1 MDYSI
6 KGVENKLLRKAGQAI
21 ESDIAS
27 LQSSGRPAKEITSQ
41 TDELN
46 ELHLK
51 IKQGEVYG
59 LILAA
64 RYLAKGLPE
73 LGKPK
78 NGQRLQHKKQKWAN
92 EDLKEFATLYG
103 DEQSPYMVFHNQ
115 AQLTAIG
122 EYLEKEASQWDREK
136 LIRNCVI
143 HMIRTEYYGQKSELL
158 ERRVKQLEKQISN
171 AREKEYMHGEKKA
184 KGRQKQYDPRED
196 LYHRAINDLKIEL
209 GHELSSYDYLSWA
222 RRVLKEDPIIADTTL
237 RTAFKRLT
245 GCNPTSKKHVT

>member
-6 KGVENKLLRKAGQAI
+6 DGVENEHLREAGQAI

-27 LQSSGRPAKEITSQ
+27 LQSSGRPAKEIADYI
-41 TDELN
+41 DELN

-51 IKQGEVYG
+51 IKQGGVYG
-59 LILAA
+59 LIQAA
-64 RYLAKGLPE
+64 YYLAQGLPE
-73 LGKPK
+73 LDKPK
-78 NGQRLQHKKQKWAN
+78 NGQVLQYKKQKWAN
-92 EDLKEFATLYG
+92 EDLTELATLYG

-115 AQLTAIG
+115 AQITAIG
-122 EYLEKEASQWDREK
+122 EHLEKEVSQWDRDK

-143 HMIRTEYYGQKSELL
+143 HMIRTEYYGQKCELL
-158 ERRVKQLEKQISN
+158 ERRIIQLEKQISN
-171 AREKEYMHGEKKA
+171 AREKEYGHGEKKA
-184 KGRQKQYDPRED
+184 RGRQKQFDPRED
-196 LYHRAINDLKIEL
+196 LYHRVINSLKIEL
-209 GHELSSYDYLSWA
+209 GHELTSYDYLSWA